1 MDYNRA
7 RDILGSPDTIQVL
20 YRGRPVWIENLDPE
34 GQTASVSTDTET
46 FTVSV
51 SELNEGKV

>member
-7 RDILGSPDTIQVL
+7 REILESPDTIQVQ

-34 GQTASVSTDTET
+34 GQTASVSTDTQT
-46 FTVSV
+46 LTVSV
-51 SELNEGKV
+51 RELNEGKG

>member
-7 RDILGSPDTIQVL
+7 REILESPDIIQVQ

-34 GQTASVSTDTET
+34 GKSASVSTDTET
-46 FTVSV
+46 LTVSV
-51 SELNEGKV
+51 RELNEGKG